1 MEQVI
6 QRNQGQQNRTGM
18 QTMPT
23 LMDYSNPVG
32 SVGNRFTEQ
41 INTNID
47 DGLTDEEREEV
58 NIMMSYGGGSRINQ
72 GMLTT
77 LMITVEGLKNELDKR
92 N

>member
-1 MEQVI
+1 
-6 QRNQGQQNRTGM
+6 M

-58 NIMMSYGGGSRINQ
+58 NIMMSYGGGSRIN
-72 GMLTT
+72 
-77 LMITVEGLKNELDKR
+77 
-92 N
+92 